1 MSRNNAIL
9 LCLGINVA
17 VSLIVLG
24 GCDPRLWPDPVR
36 EKQEKQA
43 QVVAGRD
50 NEGLKI
56 RVDDLDHRARDEATA
71 VDKRFRELERRI
83 ERLEQGLPPVRQ

>member
-1 MSRNNAIL
+1 MTNYKLVLLTASMS
-9 LCLGINVA
+9 LGFGALV
-17 VSLIVLG
+17 
-24 GCDPRLWPDPVR
+24 GCDNRFWPDPVR